1 MELLPADTL
10 KLLSSFLTGHDA
22 FNLSHTSSWGFKHVG
37 DGFAWQRRLRSRG
50 SWQKRFMVAP
60 SLLFQGRQAG
70 NNLPLDSFAYL
81 LHSKDQDAFCL
92 TSLRHQSFSFD
103 VWFSLLPA
111 SDGQRFGGIL
121 YGLQSN
127 KRDSRPWPH
136 YHQPLVVVN
145 SSGDLHCSVLD
156 AKPVVATDLQS
167 SRWYH
172 LVLSYAH
179 DLQRQD
185 VYLDGEKVR
194 VDTGPLHEEWS
205 YLTHEQVGT
214 GCVTGGD
221 LRFPYRGHLGWYGF
235 NGLIDEFHSILHS
248 AVGGFLTGFDAF
260 NMSFANTWWRNY
272 LSDETFWRERC
283 QGVRT
288 TEGEASWRRQYIQSR
303 SMLFKS
309 LKVEDDSDE
318 LDAAFCMLE
327 FEGGRRGCNMGRPS
341 FFTLAY
347 MGSASFSFDV
357 WFGLLPASKKENYG
371 GVLLGLQSSRR
382 ESRRWPHYHQQFV
395 MVSARGDLYCSVLA
409 GKSAVASDL
418 QPNRW
423 YHLALTYD
431 YNLQR
436 QEVYLDGDKIG
447 SEVGPWHPEWSL
459 LAYAQI
465 GTGCVTSDT
474 LECPRQGHIGWYG
487 FHGVVDAFRV
497 WRGVLSPQE
506 LAPGSEP
513 PTTKLKA
520 SLKRD
525 QEIAALHNIQRN
537 VRMQSKST
545 ENEMAPSSCVV
556 NSPEHLPADIV
567 EGLCSFFT
575 GFDAFNLSQSTS
587 RWRNYLSD
595 ESFWK
600 TCFRASKASDKELQ
614 SWKQSLLPASTDG
627 PFGGILYGIQSSSCE
642 SGQGAFYHKHVP
654 TAQ

>member
-81 LHSKDQDAFCL
+81 LHSKDQDAFRL

-235 NGLIDEFHSILHS
+235 NGLIDEFRVWAGVLT
-248 AVGGFLTGFDAF
+248 AEDVEELANGG
-260 NMSFANTWWRNY
+260 R
-272 LSDETFWRERC
+272 LSSELR
-283 QGVRT
+283 G
-288 TEGEASWRRQYIQSR
+288 
-303 SMLFKS
+303 S
-309 LKVEDDSDE
+309 LKVDTLIQPD
-318 LDAAFCMLE
+318 
-327 FEGGRRGCNMGRPS
+327 GRWVNVQTVSCTRPS
-341 FFTLAY
+341 EGA
-347 MGSASFSFDV
+347 
-357 WFGLLPASKKENYG
+357 
-371 GVLLGLQSSRR
+371 
-382 ESRRWPHYHQQFV
+382 
-395 MVSARGDLYCSVLA
+395 
-409 GKSAVASDL
+409 
-418 QPNRW
+418 
-423 YHLALTYD
+423 
-431 YNLQR
+431 NL
-436 QEVYLDGDKIG
+436 KI
-447 SEVGPWHPEWSL
+447 
-459 LAYAQI
+459 
-465 GTGCVTSDT
+465 D
-474 LECPRQGHIGWYG
+474 R
-487 FHGVVDAFRV
+487 
-497 WRGVLSPQE
+497 LSP
-506 LAPGSEP
+506 
-513 PTTKLKA
+513 
-520 SLKRD
+520 
-525 QEIAALHNIQRN
+525 
-537 VRMQSKST
+537 
-545 ENEMAPSSCVV
+545 
-556 NSPEHLPADIV
+556 
-567 EGLCSFFT
+567 
-575 GFDAFNLSQSTS
+575 
-587 RWRNYLSD
+587 
-595 ESFWK
+595 
-600 TCFRASKASDKELQ
+600 
-614 SWKQSLLPASTDG
+614 
-627 PFGGILYGIQSSSCE
+627 
-642 SGQGAFYHKHVP
+642 
-654 TAQ
+654 